1 MIQTTLSQWRILCIT
16 LRGAAIVGIL
26 LALTAQAASATPQI
40 VAVNVDGVV
49 HPITAEIVA
58 SAIAQAKQTNAS
70 LLLVRLNTPG
80 GLMDAMNK
88 IIEEILASPVPVVT
102 YVTPSGGRAASAGFF
117 ILESGDIAAMAPSTR
132 TGAAHPVAMGGEMD
146 AVMAQKVENDAAAG
160 LRSLCIKRGRNAQLA
175 ETAIRES
182 KSFTERESLDQHLI
196 DLISPDEKDLLNS
209 LDGRTVTRIDGRTQ
223 TLHTAGAIAD
233 YHLTLRQRIV
243 SAIADPNIALIILIV
258 GALCLYLEFNSP
270 GLIVP
275 GVAGAIMVLLGL
287 SAISVLPISWLGAS
301 LLLLAFALFILEA
314 KFATH
319 GILGVGGAISMVLG
333 AVMLVDSPLPEMRV
347 HWATAI
353 ALALPFSLITVF
365 LLSLVMRARRN
376 KVDTGREGMIGET
389 GAAITELAPEGK
401 IFIHGEYWDAVS
413 PRPVAIGGRVRVT
426 AIDKLKLKVEPVTD

>member
-1 MIQTTLSQWRILCIT
+1 M
-16 LRGAAIVGIL
+16 
-26 LALTAQAASATPQI
+26 LALTAQAAPATPQI

-58 SAIAQAKQTNAS
+58 SAIAQAKQTHAS

-80 GLMDAMNK
+80 GLMDAMEK
-88 IIEEILASPVPVVT
+88 IIEELLASPVPVVT
-102 YVTPSGGRAASAGFF
+102 YVTPSGGRGASAGFF
-117 ILESGDIAAMAPSTR
+117 ILEAGDVAAMAPSTR

-160 LRSLCIKRGRNAQLA
+160 LRSLCIKRGRNAELA
-175 ETAIRES
+175 ETAIRQS
-182 KSFTERESLDQHLI
+182 KSFTEREALDQHLI
-196 DLISPDEKDLLNS
+196 DLISPDEQQLLTD
-209 LDGRTVTRIDGRTQ
+209 LDGRTVTRIDGRTE
-223 TLHTAGAIAD
+223 TLHTARGAIAD
-233 YHLTLRQRIV
+233 YRLTLRQRIV
-243 SAIADPNIALIILIV
+243 RAIADPNIALILLIV

-301 LLLLAFALFILEA
+301 LLLLAFGLFILEA

-347 HWATAI
+347 HWGTAI
-353 ALALPFSLITVF
+353 ALALPFSLITIF
-365 LLSLVMRARRN
+365 LLSLVLRARRN
-376 KVDTGREGMIGET
+376 KVETGSEGMIGET
-389 GAAITELAPEGK
+389 GAAITELAPEGT
-401 IFIHGEYWDAVS
+401 IFVHGEYWDAVS
-413 PRPVAIGGRVRVT
+413 ARPVAIGGRVRVT
-426 AIDKLKLKVEPVTD
+426 AIDKLKLKVEPITD